1 MTPHGRIRRAA
12 LALVALAAGPLSAA
26 APPAAPNELVG
37 LPDPTRP
44 AVGAGAT
51 SGETYA
57 PGALVLEATLV
68 SPGRKSAVINGQSV
82 GVGARIGD
90 AQVVDIKPYEVIV
103 KSGGR
108 ETSLRLMPRLGQE
121 SKTR

>member
-1 MTPHGRIRRAA
+1 MNRLRRARGI
-12 LALVALAAGPLSAA
+12 ALVLAASLGVVA
-26 APPAAPNELVG
+26 APLAARDDLAN

-44 AVGAGAT
+44 AVGAGAVA
-51 SGETYA
+51 GEIYA

-82 GVGARIGD
+82 RVGARIGD

-108 ETSLRLMPRLGQE
+108 ETSLRLTPRLGQE